1 MTGAARPRQ
10 RSSCRRSYSVWAAGS
25 QSACSRQT
33 LARYWA
39 HLLLLAVQE
48 RALHLCRPACQCC
61 EVPSCAAN
69 ARIDESDSQCRTFF
83 IKRRGKRG
91 VCALAT
97 RQAAIANAFGAV
109 DQAAPLCE
117 AARPRRDEGATPC
130 IIIAFSGLHRAL
142 PESSLSSRPPNRQK
156 VTSLGVTPLDTL
168 KEGTES
174 FLLLQGRGL
183 TANGSP
189 YSSDLRGARLEQG
202 LCAAYVTSRVKT

>member
-1 MTGAARPRQ
+1 M
-10 RSSCRRSYSVWAAGS
+10 
-25 QSACSRQT
+25 SRQT

-97 RQAAIANAFGAV
+97 HQAAIANAFGAV
-109 DQAAPLCE
+109 DQAAPICE

-130 IIIAFSGLHRAL
+130 NIIARTCRAL
-142 PESSLSSRPPNRQK
+142 HTRELTFFTPPEPAKGCLPREYSAGHS
-156 VTSLGVTPLDTL
+156 
-168 KEGTES
+168 E
-174 FLLLQGRGL
+174 RGH
-183 TANGSP
+183 
-189 YSSDLRGARLEQG
+189 
-202 LCAAYVTSRVKT
+202 

>member
-1 MTGAARPRQ
+1 M
-10 RSSCRRSYSVWAAGS
+10 
-25 QSACSRQT
+25 
-33 LARYWA
+33 ARYWA

-97 RQAAIANAFGAV
+97 HQAAIANAFGAV
-109 DQAAPLCE
+109 DQAAPICE

-130 IIIAFSGLHRAL
+130 NIIARRPVVVFI
-142 PESSLSSRPPNRQK
+142 PESSLSSRPPNRQR
-156 VTSLGVTPLDTL
+156 VASLGNTLLDTL

-174 FLLLQGRGL
+174 FTPLQGRGQ
-183 TANGSP
+183 TTNGSP
-189 YSSDLRGARLEQG
+189 YSSDLRGAGLEQG
-202 LCAAYVTSRVKT
+202 LCAVYVTSRVNSVLTVC